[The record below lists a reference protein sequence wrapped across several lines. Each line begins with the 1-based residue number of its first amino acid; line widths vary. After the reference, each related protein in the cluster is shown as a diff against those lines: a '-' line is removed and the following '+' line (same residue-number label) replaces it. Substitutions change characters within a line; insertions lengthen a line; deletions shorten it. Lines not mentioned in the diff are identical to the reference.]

1 MSRSPDPYVSR
12 KRFDYKILLLQSTI
26 NKALSKNRT
35 LVDILTQKTRNETH
49 YLKIASQRKS
59 GYAQWKKKI
68 SRLNNALERVRRN
81 WRGKIQTIGQR
92 DATYV
97 VRLTRNEYTRLR
109 ALIGKRKGK

>member
-1 MSRSPDPYVSR
+1 MSRLSDPYISR
-12 KRFDYKILLLQSTI
+12 KRFHYTIRSLRKTI
-26 NKALSKNRT
+26 NKALSKNKS
-35 LVDILTQKTRNETH
+35 LVNILTQKTHNETH

-68 SRLNNALERVRRN
+68 RRLNNALERVRRN

-97 VRLTRNEYTRLR
+97 VRLTRNEYTRLM